1 MDNVAICQ
9 SRLDG
14 DPGEGRPV
22 RACHH
27 FCDQIRR
34 SAISCCKFF
43 HRSHQTRRGPYRIEK
58 RSRAVVQNSQ
68 QVKFGRDHRIP
79 AHVLL
84 VRARTCCGR
93 DHREHVRRAWACQTG
108 VQQTHIM
115 PLTLDALGVTASLNR
130 EPKKLF
136 RCRFLQGILYCLEGC
151 ELNGPGL
158 AIQLFDFADIDVLHN
173 VTRARIN
180 RDRSARTFPF
190 HAPRGCDYRISVSL
204 AAGLF
209 QRLVDQTDTS

>member
-1 MDNVAICQ
+1 
-9 SRLDG
+9 
-14 DPGEGRPV
+14 
-22 RACHH
+22 
-27 FCDQIRR
+27 
-34 SAISCCKFF
+34 
-43 HRSHQTRRGPYRIEK
+43 
-58 RSRAVVQNSQ
+58 
-68 QVKFGRDHRIP
+68 
-79 AHVLL
+79 
-84 VRARTCCGR
+84 
-93 DHREHVRRAWACQTG
+93 
-108 VQQTHIM
+108 M

-173 VTRARIN
+173 VTSARVN

-190 HAPRGCDYRISVSL
+190 HALHGCNYRISASL

-209 QRLVDQTDTS
+209 QRLEDQTDTIVAADRNEVCTVTGCLCIGVNIVLVGPGGVRRGIKTSSYNAQKRVTCPRQIVVVDDVTCADELDA